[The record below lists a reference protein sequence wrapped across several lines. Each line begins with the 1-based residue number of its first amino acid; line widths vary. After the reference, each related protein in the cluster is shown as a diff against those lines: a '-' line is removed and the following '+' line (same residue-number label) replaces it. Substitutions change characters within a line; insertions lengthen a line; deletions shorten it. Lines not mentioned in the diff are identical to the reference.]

1 MNLYGLVKVLHILAV
16 TAVIA
21 GTVGRAMIRARVLR
35 LDDIHIVSEFVDL
48 EGLFDEWLVVR
59 GSIVT
64 LLTGLLLTW
73 LGHWPLVQAGVPTW
87 TLVGTV
93 LFLATIPL
101 AIWVYIPRGKVF
113 GKVFQDALAQK
124 RVTVELRAAFSDQ
137 VIRASYLY
145 EYIMLPVVL
154 GLMVIKPF

>member
-1 MNLYGLVKVLHILAV
+1 M
-16 TAVIA
+16 
-21 GTVGRAMIRARVLR
+21 LR

-59 GSIVT
+59 GSIVI

-73 LGHWPLVQAGVPTW
+73 LGHWPLVNAGVPTW
-87 TLVGTV
+87 TLVGAV

-101 AIWVYIPRGKVF
+101 VIWVYIPRGKVF
-113 GKVFQDALAQK
+113 GKVFQEALAQK
-124 RVTVELRAAFSDQ
+124 RVTVELLAAFSDQ

>member
-21 GTVGRAMIRARVLR
+21 GTVGRALIRARLLR
-35 LDDIHIVSEFVDL
+35 LDDIHIAREFVDL
-48 EGLFDEWLVVR
+48 EGHFDEWLVVR

-73 LGHWPLVQAGVPTW
+73 LGHWPLVQSGVPTW
-87 TLVGTV
+87 TLVGAV

-101 AIWVYIPRGKVF
+101 VIWVYIPRGKVF

-124 RVTVELRAAFSDQ
+124 RVTVELRAALSDQ

-145 EYIMLPVVL
+145 EYIMLPVVMT
-154 GLMVIKPF
+154 LMVIKPF